1 MSSFARL
8 VARFLT
14 TASSALAKLKRLAMA
29 FRSSWQRHA
38 DEPIQR
44 VEIEMGG
51 IRQADEPIQGVEIEM
66 QQQQGL
72 DEQQQQ
78 QQQGLEMREVAVQ
91 PQPERVEIEMGEMRA
106 V

>member
-44 VEIEMGG
+44 VAIEMGG

-78 QQQGLEMREVAVQ
+78 GLEMREVAVQ

-106 V
+106 VQ